1 LLHDCSVNRPSQ
13 TPTTAWNVHKWGG
26 GGVKCDYIWTLAA
39 AAVDSEPITPTPPPG
54 SVCIVGVGVGVVS
67 VVGVVVGVVVG
78 FLFCISYRK
87 SKKTVVKLT
96 DKPSAETKKCS

>member
-1 LLHDCSVNRPSQ
+1 MFTS
-13 TPTTAWNVHKWGG
+13 GG

-54 SVCIVGVGVGVVS
+54 SVCIVGVGVVSVVGVGVGVGVVS